1 MPAGT
6 GLKMLI
12 KIFLYITIKLLL
24 SINFYKS
31 IIIVED
37 NIGYSKNLQ
46 AAALFFSAMNQ
57 NAISKKYVL
66 DLAAHVQL
74 KQTKNI

>member
-46 AAALFFSAMNQ
+46 AAVLFFSAMNQ
-57 NAISKKYVL
+57 NSISKKYVL

>member
-57 NAISKKYVL
+57 NSISKEYVL